1 MELYNMDGD
10 KDSYQLLS
18 YKSVAQMANNITFS
32 YYYYKLMLIARALFR
47 WNNLPNNMDDRWI
60 EKYLFTSGK
69 CIFYKD
75 NNLGF
80 MVAGFGQMSSINCYG
95 DPTGVYPVAP
105 NYVYDGP
112 KLINGENC
120 YVIRNNDLMLPT
132 FPTIRFYSYK
142 LSNIDRAIDINI
154 EAQKSPILVRCTDKQ
169 KLSLKNAINQRKDN
183 EPVIYADNSFD
194 KDMITTLDLNPP
206 MVFPDLQVQKH
217 MVLNEVFTDLGINN
231 ANMDKRERMVANEV
245 EANNEQVKASEDV
258 MLKVR
263 EEACK
268 QINRI
273 FGTNISVERRNF
285 DQIPEYKDL
294 IKEDVEESK

>member
-1 MELYNMDGD
+1 
-10 KDSYQLLS
+10 
-18 YKSVAQMANNITFS
+18 MANNMTFS
-32 YYYYKLMLIARALFR
+32 YYYYKLTLIARALFS
-47 WNNLPNNMDDRWI
+47 WKNLPNNMDDRWI
-60 EKYLFTSGK
+60 EKYLFTNGK

-75 NNLGF
+75 PVMGE

-95 DPTGVYPVAP
+95 DPTKVYPVAP
-105 NYVYDGP
+105 NYVYEGDQ
-112 KLINGENC
+112 LINGENC

-132 FPTIRFYSYK
+132 FPTVRMYAFK
-142 LSNIDRAIDINI
+142 LTNIDRAIDINI

-169 KLSLKNAINQRKDN
+169 RLSLKNAINQRRDN

-206 MVFPDLQVQKH
+206 LVFPDLQVQKH

-258 MLKVR
+258 ILKVR
-263 EEACK
+263 QEACK

-285 DQIPEYKDL
+285 DEIPEYKDL
-294 IKEDVEESK
+294 IKEDIKDVE